1 MATKSRGEFFG
12 ELALIK
18 EDVRTANVYAKG
30 KKKFKKIPL
39 VFQTITSNFFFG
51 YQQDDQSLY
60 TFNNSG
66 LWKCKNN
73 FEIQGNVTCYVLE
86 RRAFT
91 RLIGN
96 LTDAKEKTESSTELD
111 KPRRVINP
119 LVKKSKANSKF

>member
-66 LWKCKNN
+66 L
-73 FEIQGNVTCYVLE
+73 
-86 RRAFT
+86 
-91 RLIGN
+91 
-96 LTDAKEKTESSTELD
+96 
-111 KPRRVINP
+111 
-119 LVKKSKANSKF
+119 